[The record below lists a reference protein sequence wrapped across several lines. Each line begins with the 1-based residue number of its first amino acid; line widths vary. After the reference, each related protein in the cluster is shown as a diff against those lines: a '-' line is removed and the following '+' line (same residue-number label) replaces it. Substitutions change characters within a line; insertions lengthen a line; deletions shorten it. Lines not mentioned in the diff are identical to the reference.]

1 MSAVEAKY
9 DQLHSN
15 LQNELGPID
24 ANFAMRL
31 MYLERKVLKSSYP
44 SVKPHVVLTIKYK
57 QGIDRENKKSK
68 LRTKY
73 GMMVESIDNPQE
85 ILVVGYMDMN
95 DITKISSDSDI
106 DKITGK
112 ASPVIR
118 G

>member
-1 MSAVEAKY
+1 MSAIEAKY
-9 DQLHSN
+9 DQLRSN
-15 LQNELGPID
+15 LQNELGSID

-31 MYLERKVLKSSYP
+31 MYLERKVAKSSYP

-73 GMMVESIDNPQE
+73 SMMVESVDNPQE

-112 ASPVIR
+112 ASLVIQ